1 MTRSKTCLKETKGRR
16 QKSQYTMREADL
28 VAGLEEDVIPTL
40 DERIEDIKSRI
51 KRLKN
56 TSGMEREDE
65 LDETQKMIAG
75 LRNELDGFRLDVEG
89 LESTK
94 AQWRQVY
101 EGYDE
106 KYRDLKNELE
116 MKRRLHGQTEAEAT
130 LEQVGQV
137 TDKQLLNIAQ
147 NLNTDAIDR
156 LQEAERD
163 VQEMIEMNTE
173 AAKVLLSDRET
184 MDRIRNDMGSIR
196 NDLNIARKQ
205 MTAMARRL
213 ATDKILLCLILI
225 IIIVFI
231 VAVLWF
237 VISPPISGDDFT
249 K

>member
-1 MTRSKTCLKETKGRR
+1 
-16 QKSQYTMREADL
+16 MREADL

-40 DERIEDIKSRI
+40 DERIEDIKSSI

-89 LESTK
+89 LETTK

-184 MDRIRNDMGSIR
+184 MDRIRNNMGSIR